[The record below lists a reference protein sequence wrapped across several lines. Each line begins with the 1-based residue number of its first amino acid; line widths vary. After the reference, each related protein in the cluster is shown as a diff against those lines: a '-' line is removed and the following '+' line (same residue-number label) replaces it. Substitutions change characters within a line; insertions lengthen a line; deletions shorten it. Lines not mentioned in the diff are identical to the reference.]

1 MKIMVVAYKFG
12 SEEEIGRHLGTY
24 HYFIEMTRR
33 LKQNGHEVMVVAP
46 WLSFWKKG
54 SMGVDGV
61 KIFRYYPPL
70 WNSGKWF
77 FLSRP
82 LRLWY
87 MIATKWV
94 VLHLDGRESWDAI
107 LVWQARETGYAVSQI
122 ASKLHAP
129 FLFRQITAWRWH
141 VERPLPDVLGRKKW
155 YRIISSLGADRLL
168 EPALQ
173 WILDR
178 KKQQKFAREI
188 YRSAKKILFVSRA
201 AAEAE
206 ALEHHFRSKIIVWP
220 VAIEADL
227 FAPRGDRALWRTRL
241 NVRGEKTLLFIGRI
255 NFAEKGVG
263 HLLDAMPEVIREVSE
278 VNLLIIGGGGESE
291 RMNAQ
296 IKKLNIEANVQLVGR
311 QPFEKLA
318 DYLQTTDVLIV
329 PSTWVE
335 HFGQVT
341 IEAMAAGVPVITT
354 NLGGSPEI
362 NLHNQTGLVISPA
375 DSRALAEAAIRLLTD
390 EEMRVRMGQAARKRV
405 LENYTFEVLIR
416 QLEEIMEGL
425 PK

>member
-201 AAEAE
+201 AAEAG
-206 ALEHHFRSKIIVWP
+206 SDW
-220 VAIEADL
+220 
-227 FAPRGDRALWRTRL
+227 
-241 NVRGEKTLLFIGRI
+241 
-255 NFAEKGVG
+255 
-263 HLLDAMPEVIREVSE
+263 
-278 VNLLIIGGGGESE
+278 
-291 RMNAQ
+291 
-296 IKKLNIEANVQLVGR
+296 
-311 QPFEKLA
+311 
-318 DYLQTTDVLIV
+318 
-329 PSTWVE
+329 
-335 HFGQVT
+335 
-341 IEAMAAGVPVITT
+341 AGVIEKVIDKAPDLIGNAA
-354 NLGGSPEI
+354 NLIAQGRTAGIGSPV
-362 NLHNQTGLVISPA
+362 NMV
-375 DSRALAEAAIRLLTD
+375 
-390 EEMRVRMGQAARKRV
+390 AARLPSRSTGICV
-405 LENYTFEVLIR
+405 LNQR
-416 QLEEIMEGL
+416 
-425 PK
+425 